1 MSGGNTTVQDLRKSA
16 SKASDRAQAL
26 MAIALALED
35 GKLSKQEARKAVQLH
50 ESDNPLALIQ
60 SDVYPGDEY
69 FDKAVD
75 TQELR
80 WFA

>member
-1 MSGGNTTVQDLRKSA
+1 MSSDNVDNLRRL
-16 SKASDRAQAL
+16 ASDAANDAQAI

-35 GKLSKQEARKAVQLH
+35 GALSDKEAKRAFELH
-50 ESDNPLALIQ
+50 QSDDSLALIQ

-69 FDKAVD
+69 FDRAVD
-75 TQELR
+75 TPELR

>member
-1 MSGGNTTVQDLRKSA
+1 MSDKHEIVQNLRQLA
-16 SKASDRAQAL
+16 SKAADQAQAV
-26 MAIALALED
+26 MAIALALDD
-35 GKLSKQEARKAVQLH
+35 GTLSKQEAAKAVELH
-50 ESDNPLALIQ
+50 HSDNPLALIQ

-69 FDKAVD
+69 FDQAVD